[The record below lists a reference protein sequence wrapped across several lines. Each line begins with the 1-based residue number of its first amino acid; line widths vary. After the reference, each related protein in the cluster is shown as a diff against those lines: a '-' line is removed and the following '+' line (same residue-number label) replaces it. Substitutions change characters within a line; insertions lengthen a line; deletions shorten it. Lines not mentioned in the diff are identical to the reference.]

1 MLNKSAAMKKVSA
14 LLVTMMLLSIL
25 MPVLAAAATTIFTS
39 NVSFDGKNVSGTVYS
54 GTYAP
59 AGLQVHVYGPDNTT
73 PLGVVTA
80 NYIGVTGTT
89 YQYTFSGPQNVNV
102 SGTDYSKVFLRELP
116 TDAGESVVNP
126 GYQPVVTDLSLDK
139 ASYTVK
145 VNESVQAVVYAT
157 FSEESQPRVVTDDA
171 SYIPVDTTKIT
182 VSKGLITGVAAGTS
196 VINVTYGGK
205 TTPVTVTVTNS
216 GSGGGPVDPQKPY
229 ATAISVDNDSYSL
242 KVNETHSTVVKAT
255 YSDNTTPDV
264 TKFSTYVSKDTS
276 VASVDSQGVVT
287 ALRAGN
293 SVISV
298 TYATYTKD
306 INVQVTSSS
315 TGSFGGPG
323 GVPSNTTNS
332 DGSINVTNG
341 QVDAT
346 TLKNAF
352 ASKSEVTLIVKGE
365 TVTIPASALV
375 DAAKKSDSKLTIKGD
390 NGTYVLPLSL
400 LNLDALAKEL
410 GVAVADLKITVNIKK
425 LSGDAAKPV
434 SDAVKALG
442 GKALADAVDFSI
454 TVEGKDGK
462 KVTISSFNDYVKR
475 SIPLTST
482 PGANATGVLYD
493 PTTGTFSF
501 VPATFSNNEATFF
514 RTGNSVY
521 TVIETSKT
529 FSDIAGHWAK
539 KDIELLASKLIVNGV
554 TDTTFE
560 ADRNITRAEFAAL
573 VVRALG
579 LSPVASAAKFSDVKS
594 ADWYAGVVG
603 AAAQAG
609 IVNGYEDGSFHPNAQ
624 ITREELAAMVVRAYE
639 FADGKIAI
647 DQAAITKALSN
658 YSDSNKI
665 VWGQKEVAV
674 ALTTGLVNG
683 MTDTTLGTSSE
694 ATRAQAVTMLTRL
707 LAKAKFVD

>member
-1 MLNKSAAMKKVSA
+1 MLNKLAAMKKVSA

-25 MPVLAAAATTIFTS
+25 TPVLAAAANFAGVTY
-39 NVSFDGKNVSGTVYS
+39 DGNNVSGTVYS
-54 GTYAP
+54 KTYAQD
-59 AGLQVHVYGPDNTT
+59 GLQVHVYGPDDTF
-73 PLGVVTA
+73 LKIVTA
-80 NYIGVTGTT
+80 TYASYNPTT
-89 YQYTFSGPQNVNV
+89 EEYKYTLNSEPVSDTIFSKIKLKEKSEDTSEEVSNV
-102 SGTDYSKVFLRELP
+102 D
-116 TDAGESVVNP
+116 
-126 GYQPVVTDLSLDK
+126 YQPYITSLTVDK
-139 ASYTVK
+139 PSYTVK
-145 VNESVQAVVYAT
+145 VDESVQAIVSAMY
-157 FSEESQPRVVTDDA
+157 SEETQARDVTNLA
-171 SYIPVDTTKIT
+171 SYTPVDSSIVT
-182 VSKGLITGVAAGTS
+182 VVNGLITGVAVGT
-196 VINVTYGGK
+196 TD
-205 TTPVTVTVTNS
+205 VTVGLGTFSKTVSVVVTANDN
-216 GSGGGPVDPQKPY
+216 GGPVEPQKPY
-229 ATAISVDNDSYSL
+229 ATAISVDSQSYSL
-242 KVNETHSTVVKAT
+242 RVNETHNTVVKAT

-264 TKFSTYVSKDTS
+264 TKFATYASKDAS
-276 VASVDSQGVVT
+276 VATVNSQGVVT
-287 ALRAGN
+287 ALRAGT

-306 INVQVTSSS
+306 VNVQVISS
-315 TGSFGGPG
+315 TSNGGG
-323 GVPSNTTNS
+323 GGGGGGNSTNS

-352 ASKSEVTLIVKGE
+352 ASKSDVTLVVKGE
-365 TVTIPASALV
+365 TVTIPGSALV

-390 NGTYVLPLSL
+390 YGTYVLPLSL

-410 GVAVADLKITVNIKK
+410 GVAVSDLKITVNIKK

-462 KVTISSFNDYVKR
+462 KVNISSFSDYVKR

-482 PGANATGVLYD
+482 PGTNATGVLYD
-493 PTTGTFSF
+493 PVTGTFSF